1 MAQCAAVSLFVVTM
15 TVAAGGALAASAEF
29 PMKPV
34 RIVSPYPPGGGNDIV
49 SRIIAESLAQEWGQN
64 VIVDNRPGAGGNVGT
79 EAVAKAAPDGY
90 TMVMGSL
97 SHAIN
102 ASLYSRLPFDPVADF
117 APVTVIAA
125 GSYILVAHPS
135 LPVKDVKSLVALAKA
150 QPGRIN
156 YGSAGNGSGGHL
168 GMELFKLMSGTDIVH
183 VPYKGTA
190 PAMIDTVGGQVTLD
204 MDNMLALLPHVK
216 ANRLRALAVT
226 SLKRSPLLPNVPTM
240 DESGYRGFEVSPWFG
255 TLAPAG
261 TPKEIVARISR
272 DTVKVLKTPKV
283 RDRLLE
289 QGAEVVG
296 NTPEEFLQ
304 YLKTEV
310 QKWAK
315 VVKATGARID

>member
-1 MAQCAAVSLFVVTM
+1 MAQQALVSLLLATM
-15 TVAAGGALAASAEF
+15 AVAAGGASAGESAF
-29 PMKPV
+29 PAKPV
-34 RIVSPYPPGGGNDIV
+34 RIISPYPPGGGNDIV
-49 SRIIAESLAQEWGQN
+49 SRIIAESLSQEWGQN

-79 EAVAKAAPDGY
+79 EAAARAAPDGY

-97 SHAIN
+97 SHPIN

-117 APVTVIAA
+117 APITLIAA

-135 LPVKDVKSLVALAKA
+135 LPVRDVKSLVALAKS
-150 QPGRIN
+150 QPGRLN

-190 PAMIDTVGGQVTLD
+190 PAMIDTVGGQVMLD
-204 MDNMLALLPHVK
+204 MDNMLALLPQVK

-226 SLKRSPLLPNVPTM
+226 SLKRSPLLPAVPTM

-261 TPKEIVARISR
+261 TPKELVARISR
-272 DTVKVLKTPKV
+272 DTVKVLKMPKV

-289 QGAEVVG
+289 QGAEAVG
-296 NTPEEFLQ
+296 NTPDEFLQ
-304 YLKTEV
+304 YIKSEV